1 MSKYK
6 KKPARV
12 LEHSSRQGGKNNGQ
26 AINPARIIPR
36 FREKFKLCCI
46 FACNFLPIFYAK

>member
-26 AINPARIIPR
+26 AINPAFSLPQSVS
-36 FREKFKLCCI
+36 FSKCNVFEREVSL
-46 FACNFLPIFYAK
+46 